1 MDDSYTPSPSE
12 PTQVLLV
19 DDERFV
25 HDLVK
30 EALKDDCVL
39 MSAEDSAEAL
49 MIIEAQTP
57 ELILLDVELPGM
69 DGLDLCKRLRDL
81 PAIKKT
87 PIIFLSAHD
96 EITDRIAG
104 YDAGADDYVIKPFS
118 MRELRAK
125 VLSMLSKAQ
134 QHRALEDSAEFA
146 SSTAMTALSSM
157 GEIGVLLEAL
167 KKFNAAHLFA
177 QIAATLIEALS
188 QYSLQGVTQVRAK
201 NQNISCNMHGEA
213 SPIEIAII
221 EKMIGMDRIF
231 QFGNRLIITYEHVSL
246 LVSNLPADDPERV
259 GRLRDHLA
267 MLAEGANV
275 RVQAILAEAEAKTQ
289 GDVIQQT
296 LARITETL
304 KELDIAQRNS
314 QVRTNIAVSQMSEEI
329 GRALLSVAL
338 TEEQEDYLTTV
349 IHRGV
354 EHILDINSSQ
364 SNLQNKLSAIIHDL
378 RLTAGSVGA
387 SPNSIRLSW
396 SDLFSVNHPMIDD
409 DHKTLIMKVNRIYE
423 AIELKNKELITKSF
437 TQLLDHTREHFA
449 REEELMKQSAYPG
462 LAAHATEHEK
472 LLKELEAQ
480 EATLLTHKGL
490 RIESF
495 NVLKDWT
502 VEHIINY
509 DRLLGAYLAKR
520 LKAA

>member
-1 MDDSYTPSPSE
+1 MDDFSTAPSS
-12 PTQVLLV
+12 THAQVLLV

-30 EALKDDCVL
+30 EALKDYCVL

-57 ELILLDVELPGM
+57 ELILLDVKLPGM
-69 DGLDLCKRLRDL
+69 DGLELCRILRNQ
-81 PAIKKT
+81 PAIEKT

-96 EITDRIAG
+96 EVTDRIAG

-125 VLSMLSKAQ
+125 VLSMLNKAQ
-134 QHRALEDSAEFA
+134 QHRALESSAEFA
-146 SSTAMTALSSM
+146 SSTAMIALSSM

-167 KKFNAAHLFA
+167 KKFNAAHLFTEVA
-177 QIAATLIEALS
+177 DAIIDALS

-201 NQNISCNMHGEA
+201 NQKISRNMHGEA

-267 MLAEGANV
+267 MLAEGGDV
-275 RVQAILAEAEAKTQ
+275 RIQAILAEAETKMQ
-289 GDVIQQT
+289 GNVIQQT
-296 LARITETL
+296 LARITEAL
-304 KELDIAQRNS
+304 KELDAAQRDS
-314 QVRTNIAVSQMSEEI
+314 QVRTNIAVSEMSEEI
-329 GRALLSVAL
+329 GRALLRVAL
-338 TEEQEDYLTTV
+338 TEEQEEYLTTV
-349 IHRGV
+349 IQRGV

-364 SNLQNKLSAIIHDL
+364 SNLQNRLSTIIRDL
-378 RLTAGSVGA
+378 RLTSGSAGVSTESV
-387 SPNSIRLSW
+387 RLSW

-409 DHKTLIMKVNRIYE
+409 DHKTLIMAVNRIYE
-423 AIELKNKELITKSF
+423 AIELKNKDLVAKCF
-437 TQLLDHTREHFA
+437 TQLLTHTREHFA

-472 LLKELEAQ
+472 LLKELGAQ
-480 EATLLTHKGL
+480 ENNLLTYEGL
-490 RIESF
+490 KIESF
-495 NVLKDWT
+495 NLLKDWA

-509 DRLLGAYLAKR
+509 DRLLGSYLMKR
-520 LKAA
+520 LRAA